1 MGSDADRLRIER
13 LIQRQIREWDLRR
26 RLAEEGGEAARREIA
41 HLPEGPWVAIAKQ
54 LGSDARRIAKALGG
68 KLGWQL
74 FDKEIVET
82 IALETHTRERILS
95 RLDEKA
101 VGRFDDL
108 LSELVVPNHLD
119 QLTFLREMG
128 KVIWALA
135 RQGHVIL
142 LGRGA
147 NWFLDPRYGLRVR
160 VVAPFDTRVARVSER
175 ERIGP
180 KEAASRVRET
190 DASRA
195 AFIRQV
201 YHRDIDDPLGYD
213 LVLNTEALDIETAAE
228 TVHGT
233 LRRKLGAV
241 V

>member
-1 MGSDADRLRIER
+1 VSANSDRLKIER
-13 LIQRQIREWDLRR
+13 LIHRQIQQWDLRR
-26 RLAEEGGEAARREIA
+26 KLAEEGGELARREIA
-41 HLPEGPWVAIAKQ
+41 HLPEGPWVSIAKQ
-54 LGSDARRIAKALGG
+54 VGSDAGRIAEVLGG
-68 KLGWQL
+68 KLGWQIY
-74 FDKEIVET
+74 DKEIVEEM
-82 IALETHTRERILS
+82 ARETHHRERILS
-95 RLDEKA
+95 RLDERA

-108 LSELVVPNHLD
+108 LSQLVVPDHVD
-119 QLTFLREMG
+119 QITFLKEMG

-147 NWFLDPRYGLRVR
+147 NWFLDARYGLRVR
-160 VVAPFDTRVARVSER
+160 AVAPFEIRARRVAER
-175 ERIGP
+175 EKIGIR
-180 KEAASRVRET
+180 EAERKVREA

-213 LVLNTEALDIETAAE
+213 LVLNTEHLTIEAAAE

-233 LRRKLGAV
+233 LRRKLGATI
-241 V
+241 

>member
-1 MGSDADRLRIER
+1 MGSDSERLRIER
-13 LIQRQIREWDLRR
+13 LIQRQIQQWDLRR

-41 HLPEGPWVAIAKQ
+41 HLPEGPWISFAKQ
-54 LGSDARRIAKALGG
+54 LGSGAGRIAQILGG
-68 KLGWQL
+68 KLGWQI
-74 FDKEIVET
+74 FDKEIVEA

-108 LSELVVPNHLD
+108 LSQLVVPDHLD
-119 QLTFLREMG
+119 QITFLQEMG

-147 NWFLDPRYGLRVR
+147 NWFLDARYGLRVR
-160 VVAPFDTRVARVSER
+160 AVAPCETRAKRVAER
-175 ERIGP
+175 EGIGRQ
-180 KEAASRVRET
+180 EAERRVRET
-190 DASRA
+190 DAARA

-213 LVLNTEALDIETAAE
+213 LVLDTGALDVEAAAE
-228 TVHGT
+228 TVHST
-233 LRRKLGAV
+233 LRRKLGATV
-241 V
+241 